1 MARFRC
7 PSCRGHPLRLQPP
20 CTGLPRCGRCGDL
33 LEPRPR
39 HGRAWGLA
47 GGVAVV
53 VLGWAAVSGLLEQVA
68 SLPRQAPEVTTRLLE
83 RFDPA
88 PDPLLRP
95 MALIEGGL
103 LENLKEAD
111 RQWIP
116 TAEPLAGGGT
126 RFLYRRRA
134 GEPELSVEELQAL
147 IDSPPDHGEKRRATA
162 DLLGA
167 LEQAGVQVQLAE
179 PRKTGAAGEWD
190 HAARTLRIKPAVV
203 DKGTVDFAQVLNHEA
218 IHVAQSC
225 AAGGLRT
232 VPRVLG
238 LSQNVPAELKLHLDE
253 PLYAGASDWEK
264 ALEREAYANQRQLQL
279 GTTLVRTHCRV
290 RATG

>member
-7 PSCRGHPLRLQPP
+7 PTCRGRPLRLQQPF
-20 CTGLPRCGRCGDL
+20 TGLPRCGRCGDL
-33 LEPRPR
+33 LEPKPR

-47 GGVAVV
+47 GGVAAL
-53 VLGWAAVSGLLEQVA
+53 VLGGAAFSGLLETMG
-68 SLPRQAPEVTTRLLE
+68 SLPQQAPEVTTRLLE
-83 RFDPA
+83 RFDSA
-88 PDPLLRP
+88 PDPRLRP

-116 TAEPLAGGGT
+116 TAEPLAGGGI

-134 GEPELSVEELQAL
+134 GEPELSVDELQAL
-147 IDSPPDHGEKRRATA
+147 IDSPPDHGEKRLAIA
-162 DLLGA
+162 ELLGV
-167 LEQAGVQVQLAE
+167 LEEAGVQVQLAE

-190 HAARTLRIKPAVV
+190 HAVRTLRIKPAVV

-225 AAGGLRT
+225 AAGGLRS
-232 VPRVLG
+232 VPRTLG
-238 LSQNVPAELKLHLDE
+238 LSQEVPPELKLHLDD

-264 ALEREAYANQRQLQL
+264 ALEREAYANQRLLEL

>member
-1 MARFRC
+1 ME
-7 PSCRGHPLRLQPP
+7 PP
-20 CTGLPRCGRCGDL
+20 YTGLPRCGRCGDL
-33 LEPRPR
+33 LEPKPR

-47 GGVAVV
+47 GGVAVL
-53 VLGWAAVSGLLEQVA
+53 VLGGAALSGLLEPMG
-68 SLPRQAPEVTTRLLE
+68 SLPEQAPEITTRLLE

-88 PDPLLRP
+88 PDPSLRP

-116 TAEPLAGGGT
+116 RAEPLAGGGI

-134 GEPELSVEELQAL
+134 GEPELSVDELQAL
-147 IDSPPDHGEKRRATA
+147 IDAPPDHGEKRRAIA
-162 DLLGA
+162 DLLSV

-225 AAGGLRT
+225 AAGGLRS
-232 VPRVLG
+232 VPRTLG
-238 LSQNVPAELKLHLDE
+238 LSQEVPAELKLHLDD

-264 ALEREAYANQRQLQL
+264 ALEREAYANQRQIEL
-279 GTTLVRTHCRV
+279 GATLVRSHCRV

>member
-1 MARFRC
+1 ME
-7 PSCRGHPLRLQPP
+7 PP
-20 CTGLPRCGRCGDL
+20 YTGLPRCGRCGDL
-33 LEPRPR
+33 LEPKPR

-47 GGVAVV
+47 GGVAVL
-53 VLGWAAVSGLLEQVA
+53 VLGGAALSGLLEPMG
-68 SLPRQAPEVTTRLLE
+68 SLPEQAPAITTRLLE

-88 PDPLLRP
+88 PDPSLRP

-103 LENLKEAD
+103 LEDLKEAD

-116 TAEPLAGGGT
+116 RAEPLAGGGI

-134 GEPELSVEELQAL
+134 GEPELSVDELQAL
-147 IDSPPDHGEKRRATA
+147 IDAPPDHGEKRRAIA
-162 DLLGA
+162 DLLSV

-225 AAGGLRT
+225 AAGGLRS
-232 VPRVLG
+232 VPRTLG
-238 LSQNVPAELKLHLDE
+238 LSQEVPAELKLHLDD

-264 ALEREAYANQRQLQL
+264 ALEREAYANQRQIEL
-279 GTTLVRTHCRV
+279 GATLVRSHCRV

>member
-1 MARFRC
+1 ME
-7 PSCRGHPLRLQPP
+7 HPY
-20 CTGLPRCGRCGDL
+20 TGLPRCGRCGDL
-33 LEPRPR
+33 LEPKPR

-47 GGVAVV
+47 GGVAVL
-53 VLGWAAVSGLLEQVA
+53 VLGGAALSGLLEPMG
-68 SLPRQAPEVTTRLLE
+68 SLPEQAPEITTRLLE

-88 PDPLLRP
+88 PDPSLRP

-103 LENLKEAD
+103 LEDLKEAD

-116 TAEPLAGGGT
+116 RAEPLAGGGI

-134 GEPELSVEELQAL
+134 GEPELSVDELQAL
-147 IDSPPDHGEKRRATA
+147 IDAPPDHDEKRRAIA
-162 DLLGA
+162 ELLSV

-225 AAGGLRT
+225 AAGGLRS
-232 VPRVLG
+232 VPRTLG
-238 LSQNVPAELKLHLDE
+238 LSQEVPAELKLHLDD

-264 ALEREAYANQRQLQL
+264 GLEREAYANQRQIEL
-279 GTTLVRTHCRV
+279 GATLVRSHCRV